1 MSSKTKALIL
11 VLGCILIGF
20 VLGVVLD
27 RVAFL
32 KIYHPK
38 RSGIKEYRKNLVE
51 RLKLNETQQVKLD
64 SILSWS
70 QSEFKKLSSEFR
82 PKLDSLRNVVRDSIR
97 SILTPE
103 QLNEFEK
110 MIKEMEK
117 NERR

>member
-1 MSSKTKALIL
+1 MNSKTKALIL

-20 VLGVVLD
+20 ILGVVID
-27 RVAFL
+27 RVVFL

-38 RSGIKEYRKNLVE
+38 RFGIKEYRKEIVE

-82 PKLDSLRNVVRDSIR
+82 PKLDSLRNATRDSIR
-97 SILTPE
+97 AILNPD

-117 NERR
+117 NQRR